1 MSLDFGA
8 REVRLE
14 VKDDGRGFDAA
25 SDDGGRGGHFGLVG
39 MRERAE
45 QMGGAA
51 TVRSEPGQGTEVTVR
66 VPIEA

>member
-1 MSLDFGA
+1 
-8 REVRLE
+8 VRLE

-25 SDDGGRGGHFGLVG
+25 TYDGGRGGHFGLVG

-45 QMGGAA
+45 QMGGTAHFK
-51 TVRSEPGQGTEVTVR
+51 SEPGAGTEVVVR